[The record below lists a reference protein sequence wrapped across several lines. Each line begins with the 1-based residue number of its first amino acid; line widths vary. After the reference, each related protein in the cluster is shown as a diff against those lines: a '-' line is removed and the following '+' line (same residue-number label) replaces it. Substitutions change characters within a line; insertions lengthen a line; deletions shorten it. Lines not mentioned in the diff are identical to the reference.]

1 MAVDKLTPE
10 EQKELNSLLK
20 ERERLEKQ
28 ITTNVE
34 KASNARHMEK
44 KRLDELIKKGD
55 EELEILERKLKHLQ
69 RQKDSYDG
77 IASITKQLTVKDEKA
92 AKLLEGRISGN
103 SLLSSVM
110 TKIVQMRRAEV
121 NLSDEDFKKSQE
133 KREIFESLAKGAVDQ
148 AKHMSH
154 HGKEV
159 NKFEEERHKL
169 LEKIKDFS
177 EAEKE
182 EALKLLQIKQNL
194 QKQEER
200 IHELQH
206 KVAHE
211 AHHLPEGIRNAAS
224 GAMDLFKSV
233 KNAGMAFGPLILLV
247 AALGAGLHAYMELDK
262 AAEGYRETTGFTASM
277 TKKIDADVHHIVVGY
292 RGLGVEAKD
301 AYDVVNEL
309 ANAQSDMFHFSEATV
324 GSLSLLNKRMGIAV
338 KDSAEVSSMFEQIG
352 GLSEETAA
360 SVALQAASMAKTA
373 GVSAKEVF
381 QDMAKNSGTLSKHMK
396 GNVQLFVQQAVKA
409 KMLGTTL
416 EDMANTSEKLLD
428 FESGIEEELTAATYV
443 GGQFNLSRARA
454 LAYEGKIA
462 DANEEVLNQIQRSG
476 DFRKQDY
483 FTQQQLAKAAG
494 KSVEEITK
502 ELGVK
507 DKLSK
512 LSGDQLEKANK
523 LIDSGVDVSKLSD
536 EELKKQAEQLAKQER
551 ISGVMTDIQDKI
563 AGMIEAV
570 GGRLTPVFDVLAKV
584 IYFISDVLGGIA
596 EIIKTIF
603 NPTESLSKLFEKMGP
618 LTSGIAVALTIAGT
632 AVLGS
637 LVPGL
642 IRAGIA
648 AAAQLPTMIASAVA
662 AITSASAMTLG
673 IGAVAI
679 IGGISAAVMA
689 MKSAQKV
696 GDVMSPADGKTQ
708 ISTKE
713 GGLLELSR
721 NDDVIAAP
729 GLASALSGGGG
740 SKPSPIASSNNNMIS
755 ALINEFRGV
764 RNDMASGKIGV
775 YMDNDKVSSKVATT
789 MERSTRNNFAL
800 Q

>member
-10 EQKELNSLLK
+10 QQAELNGLLK

-28 ITTNVE
+28 IVVNVE
-34 KASNARHMEK
+34 KAANARHMEK
-44 KRLDELIKKGD
+44 KRLEELIKKGD
-55 EELEILERKLKHLQ
+55 EE
-69 RQKDSYDG
+69 S
-77 IASITKQLTVKDEKA
+77 KQLENKIAKLQKQKSAYDDILSISKQLNVKDEKA
-92 AKLLEGRISGN
+92 KKLIEGRISGN
-103 SLLSSVM
+103 SLLSTVVG
-110 TKIVQMRRAEV
+110 KIKNLRESEV
-121 NLSDEDFKKSQE
+121 DLEGDALKATQE
-133 KREIFESLAKGAVDQ
+133 KREVFESLAKGVVDQ
-148 AKHMSH
+148 AKHMAH

-159 NKFEEERHKL
+159 NKYEEERHKL

-177 EAEKE
+177 EEEKE
-182 EALKLLQIKQNL
+182 EALKLLKIKQNL
-194 QKQEER
+194 QQREER
-200 IHELQH
+200 IHDLQH

-211 AHHLPEGIRNAAS
+211 AHHLPEGLRNAAS

-262 AAEGYRETTGFTASM
+262 AAAEYRETTGFTAKM
-277 TKKIDADVHHIVVGY
+277 TKQIDADVHHIVVAY
-292 RGLGVEAKD
+292 RGLGVEAKG
-301 AYDVVNEL
+301 AYDVVDAL
-309 ANAQSDMFHFSEATV
+309 ANAQSDMFHYSEATV
-324 GSLSLLNKRMGIAV
+324 GSLAILNQRMGIAA

-360 SVALQAASMAKTA
+360 SVTLQAASMASMV

-381 QDMAKNSGTLSKHMK
+381 ADMAKSSAVLSSHMK
-396 GNVQLFVQQAVKA
+396 GNVQMFVQQAVKA

-416 EDMANTSEKLLD
+416 EDMAKTSEKLLD

-507 DKLSK
+507 DKLGK
-512 LSGDQLEKANK
+512 LSGDQLAKANK
-523 LIDSGVDVSKLSD
+523 LIDSGVDISKLSD
-536 EELKKQAEQLAKQER
+536 DELKKQAEQLAKQER
-551 ISGVMTDIQDKI
+551 ISAVMTDIQDKI
-563 AGMIEAV
+563 AGMVEAV
-570 GGRLTPVFDVLAKV
+570 GGRLTPVFDALAKV

-596 EIIKTIF
+596 NIITTIF
-603 NPTESLSKLFEKMGP
+603 SPTESFGKLFEKMGP
-618 LTSGIAVALTIAGT
+618 WVSGIAVALTIAGT
-632 AVLGS
+632 AIAAQ

-642 IRAGIA
+642 IRAGMA
-648 AAAQLPTMIASAVA
+648 AAAQLPAMISLAVA
-662 AITSASAMTLG
+662 AITSASAATLG

-679 IGGISAAVMA
+679 VGGIAAAVMA

-696 GDVMSPADGKTQ
+696 GDVMAPADGKTR

-713 GGLLELSR
+713 GGLLELSK
-721 NDDVIAAP
+721 NDDLIAAP
-729 GLASALSGGGG
+729 GAASALSGGQ
-740 SKPSPIASSNNNMIS
+740 SSPIASSNNSMIG

-764 RNDMASGKIGV
+764 RADMAGGKIGV
-775 YMDNDKVSSKVATT
+775 YMDNDKVTANVTRTA
-789 MERSTRNNFAL
+789 ERSTRNNFAL

>member
-1 MAVDKLTPE
+1 MAETPPITPE
-10 EQKELNSLLK
+10 QQKELNSLLK

-55 EELEILERKLKHLQ
+55 EELEIMEKKIKNLQ
-69 RQKDSYDG
+69 KIKEAGDYTV
-77 IASITKQLTVKDEKA
+77 SISKALNVKDEKTL
-92 AKLLEGRISGN
+92 KLIEGRVTKSN
-103 SLLSSVM
+103 LLSSV
-110 TKIVQMRRAEV
+110 TGKLIELKDNEI
-121 NLSDEDFKKSQE
+121 NLEGDALKASVE
-133 KREIFESLAKGAVDQ
+133 KREVLESLAKGVVDQ
-148 AKHMSH
+148 AKHMVH

-159 NKFEEERHKL
+159 NKYEEERHKL
-169 LEKIKDFS
+169 LEKIKNFT
-177 EAEKE
+177 EEEKE

-194 QKQEER
+194 QKREER
-200 IHELQH
+200 IHDLQH

-247 AALGAGLHAYMELDK
+247 AALGAGLHAYMELDA
-262 AAEGYRETTGFTASM
+262 AAEKYRETTGFTASM
-277 TKKIDADVHHIVVGY
+277 TKQIDADVHHIVVGY
-292 RGLGVEAKD
+292 RGLGIEATD
-301 AYDVVNEL
+301 AYNVIDEM

-324 GSLSLLNKRMGIAV
+324 GSLAILNKRMGIAT

-360 SVALQAASMAKTA
+360 SVTLAAASLAKQT
-373 GVSAKEVF
+373 GISAKEMF
-381 QDMAKNSGTLSKHMK
+381 ADMAKSSGVLSSHMK
-396 GNVQLFVQQAVKA
+396 GNVQMFIQQAAKA
-409 KMLGTTL
+409 KMLGSTL
-416 EDMANTSEKLLD
+416 QDMAKTSEKLLD
-428 FESGIEEELTAATYV
+428 FESSIEEELTAATYV

-462 DANEEVLNQIQRSG
+462 DANDEILNQIQRSG

-483 FTQQQLAKAAG
+483 YTQQQLAKAAG

-507 DKLSK
+507 DKLGK
-512 LSGDQLEKANK
+512 LSGDQLAKANK
-523 LIDSGVDVSKLSD
+523 LIDSGVDISNLSD

-551 ISGVMTDIQDKI
+551 ISAVMTDIQDKI
-563 AGMIEAV
+563 AGMVEAV

-584 IYFISDVLGGIA
+584 VYFISDVLSGIA
-596 EIIKTIF
+596 NIITTIF
-603 NPTESLSKLFEKMGP
+603 SPTESFGKLFEKMGP
-618 LTSGIAVALTIAGT
+618 WVSGIATALTIAGT
-632 AVLGS
+632 AIMAQM
-637 LVPGL
+637 VPGL

-648 AAAQLPTMIASAVA
+648 AAAQLPAMISMAVA
-662 AITSASAMTLG
+662 AITSASAATLG

-679 IGGISAAVMA
+679 VGGIAAAVMA

-696 GDVMSPADGKTQ
+696 GDVMAPADGKTR

-713 GGLLELSR
+713 GGLLELSK
-721 NDDVIAAP
+721 NDDLIAAP
-729 GLASALSGGGG
+729 GAASALSGGQ
-740 SKPSPIASSNNNMIS
+740 SSPIASSNNNMINT
-755 ALINEFRGV
+755 LINEFRGV
-764 RNDMASGKIGV
+764 RADMAGGKIGV
-775 YMDNDKVSSKVATT
+775 YMDNDKVTANVTRTA
-789 MERSTRNNFAL
+789 ERSTRNNFAL

>member
-1 MAVDKLTPE
+1 MADITSLTPE
-10 EQKELNSLLK
+10 QQKELNSLLK

-28 ITTNVE
+28 ITSNVE
-34 KASNARHMEK
+34 KAANARHNEK

-55 EELEILERKLKHLQ
+55 EELDIMEKKIKNLQ
-69 RQKDSYDG
+69 KIKDAETYQL
-77 IASITKQLTVKDEKA
+77 SIGKALNVKDEKIL
-92 AKLLEGRISGN
+92 KLIEGKVTKS
-103 SLLSSVM
+103 SLLSSV
-110 TKIVQMRRAEV
+110 TAKIISLKSEEI
-121 NLSDEDFKKSQE
+121 NLEGDALKASEQ
-133 KREIFESLAKGAVDQ
+133 KREVFESLAKGVVDQ
-148 AKHMSH
+148 AKHMAH

-159 NKFEEERHKL
+159 NKYEEERHKL

-177 EAEKE
+177 EEEKE
-182 EALKLLQIKQNL
+182 DALKLLQIKQNL

-247 AALGAGLHAYMELDK
+247 AALGAGLHAYMELDA
-262 AAEGYRETTGFTASM
+262 AAEKYRETTGFTAAM
-277 TKKIDADVHHIVVGY
+277 TKKIDYDVHHIVVAY

-301 AYDVVNEL
+301 AYDVINEM

-324 GSLSLLNKRMGIAV
+324 GSLSILNKRMGIAV

-360 SVALQAASMAKTA
+360 SVTLAAASLAKQT
-373 GVSAKEVF
+373 GVSAKEMF
-381 QDMAKNSGTLSKHMK
+381 QDMAKSSGVLSSHMK
-396 GNVQLFVQQAVKA
+396 GNVQMFIQQAVKA
-409 KMLGTTL
+409 KMLGSTL
-416 EDMANTSEKLLD
+416 EDMAKTSEKLLD
-428 FESGIEEELTAATYV
+428 FESSIEEELTAATFV

-462 DANEEVLNQIQRSG
+462 DANDEILNQIQRSG

-483 FTQQQLAKAAG
+483 YTQQQLAKAAG
-494 KSVEEITK
+494 KSVEEIVK
-502 ELGVK
+502 ELGVR
-507 DKLSK
+507 DKLGK
-512 LSGDQLEKANK
+512 LSGDQLAKANK
-523 LIDSGVDVSKLSD
+523 LIDSGVDISNLSD
-536 EELKKQAEQLAKQER
+536 DELKKQAEQLAKQER
-551 ISGVMTDIQDKI
+551 ISAVMTDIQDKI
-563 AGMIEAV
+563 AGMVEAV

-584 IYFISDVLGGIA
+584 VYFISDVLSGIA
-596 EIIKTIF
+596 NIITTIF
-603 NPTESLSKLFEKMGP
+603 SPTESFGKLFEKMGP
-618 LTSGIAVALTIAGT
+618 WVSGIATALTIAGT
-632 AVLGS
+632 AIMAQM
-637 LVPGL
+637 VPGL
-642 IRAGIA
+642 IRAGMA
-648 AAAQLPTMIASAVA
+648 AAAQLPAMISMAVA
-662 AITSASAMTLG
+662 AITSASAATLG

-679 IGGISAAVMA
+679 VGGIAAAVMA

-696 GDVMSPADGKTQ
+696 GDVMAPADGKTR

-713 GGLLELSR
+713 GGLLELSK
-721 NDDVIAAP
+721 NDDLIAAP
-729 GLASALSGGGG
+729 GAASALSGGQ
-740 SKPSPIASSNNNMIS
+740 SSPIASSNNNMIN

-764 RNDMASGKIGV
+764 RADMAGGKIGV

-789 MERSTRNNFAL
+789 MDRSTRNNFAL